1 MCNHMFHASGR
12 PIFIFHLFTTVLSL
26 SLSVSRSVQQGKY
39 TSFRRAFGLASHAE
53 RENWP
58 FLQKSKQNK
67 QQQQKKQSIKSLKP
81 APLRTGVPYPP

>member
-1 MCNHMFHASGR
+1 MCNHTFHASSR
-12 PIFIFHLFTTVLSL
+12 PVFIFHLITTILSL
-26 SLSVSRSVQQGKY
+26 SLSVLRSAQQGKC

-67 QQQQKKQSIKSLKP
+67 QQQ
-81 APLRTGVPYPP
+81 